1 LVLKNIVVIKPA
13 IEASMNTLDNI
24 LDYFR
29 VKSHFI
35 IYKHS
40 IATPFST
47 YQYSN
52 VGTSSFLGN
61 FGSKIKEVD
70 EELTSET
77 VGILNKFGYE
87 PNVDFDGLM
96 EGLYNC
102 KNEAKMEFIK
112 LNQR

>member
-1 LVLKNIVVIKPA
+1 MTTI
-13 IEASMNTLDNI
+13 DNI
-24 LDYFR
+24 LEYFR

-40 IATPFST
+40 VATPFASF
-47 YQYSN
+47 QYST
-52 VGTSSFLGN
+52 VGSSSYGNLGN
-61 FGSKIKEVD
+61 KIKEVD
-70 EELTSET
+70 AELTSET
-77 VGILNKFGYE
+77 VGILSKFQFE